1 MIVES
6 NGRNYRGLRM
16 SKKKTKLPPGITVI
30 VMMLYLTTNANVS
43 GRDYLSPSAL
53 VADKQAGKLYIA
65 QTTAKQ
71 VAVFDIASGKV
82 TRTYSLPGKPSGLA
96 LSADRSRLYVT
107 CTSPKGRVQVI
118 NPQTGKTYHT
128 LPTGHTPMA
137 PVLSSNGKILYVCN
151 RFNNNV
157 SVIDLASRK
166 QITRIPV
173 QREPVAAALGPNG
186 RFLFVANH
194 LPTGTANI
202 GPIAA
207 KVSVINTETNKVVT
221 TIELPNGTTA
231 LQGICISPDGRYAYA
246 THILAR
252 YTVPTT
258 QLERGWINTNALS
271 IIDVQNKRLIDT
283 VLLDDV
289 DNGAAN
295 PWAVGC
301 TSDGK
306 YICVTHAGTDELNII
321 DASAMM
327 DKIRKY
333 HADQR
338 NAQNRTIGQGN
349 YGSYGSSST
358 PSSNIPNELSFL
370 YGIRQRIKLCGK
382 GPRALAIVGS
392 NVYVAEYFTDS
403 LTLVDI
409 NKTTGTKTT
418 ALALGSTPKMSI
430 RRRGE
435 MLFHDASLCFQNWHS
450 CSSCHPGGARVD
462 ALNWDLLND
471 GIGNPK
477 NTKSLLFS
485 HRTPPAM
492 FTGVRRNAEMAVR
505 AGIRHI
511 LFAVRPEQEAVAID
525 EYLKS
530 LRPVASP
537 YLINGRL
544 NASARRGRKIFS
556 KARCASCHKG
566 RLHTDLRQYNLGI
579 GDGLDKDLEFDTP
592 TLVEVWRT
600 APYLYDGRAV
610 TIKEVLTKYNPDDE
624 HGRTSNLSDKEI
636 TDLAN
641 FVLSQ

>member
-1 MIVES
+1 M
-6 NGRNYRGLRM
+6 NKHCMR
-16 SKKKTKLPPGITVI
+16 KLTAWICMFLTLAGIATV
-30 VMMLYLTTNANVS
+30 AKAGGS
-43 GRDYLSPSAL
+43 YLSPSAL
-53 VADKQAGKLYIA
+53 VADNQTKTLYIA
-65 QTTAKQ
+65 QATAKQ
-71 VAVFDIASGKV
+71 VAVFDIAAGKV

-96 LSADRSRLYVT
+96 LAADRSRLYVT
-107 CTSPKGRVQVI
+107 CASTKGRVHVV
-118 NPQTGKTYHT
+118 NPRTGRVSYT
-128 LPTGHTPMA
+128 LPAGHTPMA

-151 RFNNNV
+151 RFDNNV

-166 QITRIPV
+166 ELTRIPV

-194 LPTGTANI
+194 LPIGPANI
-202 GPIAA
+202 GLIAA
-207 KVSVINTETNKVVT
+207 TVSVINTETKKVVT

-258 QLERGWINTNALS
+258 QLEQGWMNTNALS
-271 IIDVQNKRLIDT
+271 IIDVGKKELIDT

-289 DNGAAN
+289 DDGAAN

-301 TSDGK
+301 TSDEK
-306 YICVTHAGTDELNII
+306 YICVTHAGTDELSII

-333 HADQR
+333 HADEKKTQDL
-338 NAQNRTIGQGN
+338 AVGQGD

-392 NVYVAEYFTDS
+392 SVYVAEYFTDS
-403 LTLVDI
+403 ITKVDI

-435 MLFHDASLCFQNWHS
+435 MLFHDASLCFQSWQS
-450 CSSCHPGGARVD
+450 CASCHPGGARVD

-477 NTKSLLFS
+477 NTKSLLLS

-492 FTGVRRNAEMAVR
+492 LTGVRKNAEMAVR
-505 AGIRHI
+505 AGFRHI
-511 LFAVRPEQEAVAID
+511 LFAVRPEQETVSID
-525 EYLKS
+525 KYLKS
-530 LRPVASP
+530 LRPVPSP
-537 YLINGRL
+537 YLVNGRL
-544 NASARRGRKIFS
+544 SASARRGRRIFS

-566 RLHTDLRQYNLGI
+566 ALHTDLRQYNLGI
-579 GDGLDKDLEFDTP
+579 GDGLDKDREFDTP
-592 TLVEVWRT
+592 TLVEIWRT

-610 TIKEVLTKYNPDDE
+610 TIEEVLTKYNPDDE
-624 HGRTSNLSDKEI
+624 HGQTSNLSDKEI